1 MKSTEFFVKI
11 HLGSFT
17 PPMVNLIFPCILYFR
32 GHSSAAK
39 TLNNITTIQQ
49 FGLTIFRN
57 KSIFAVMQLAKEVKY
72 LIHKEVL
79 LEWRSKYTINGVLLY
94 VVSTIFT
101 CYLSFVSL
109 GDKLTWNAL
118 FWIIMLFASIN
129 GVSKSFLQET
139 KGQQLYSYVLAS
151 PAAVLISKTVYNTL
165 LMLVLTTIAL
175 GFYTLVFDSFTPPD
189 LLLYYVA
196 VVMGSIS
203 FSTVFTMVSA
213 IASKAGNGGMLMAIL
228 SFPIIIPVLILL
240 IKLAKNAV
248 DGLPWENSYDEIGML
263 LVVNVLTV
271 ATSLLLFPYLW
282 RD

>member
-1 MKSTEFFVKI
+1 
-11 HLGSFT
+11 
-17 PPMVNLIFPCILYFR
+17 
-32 GHSSAAK
+32 
-39 TLNNITTIQQ
+39 
-49 FGLTIFRN
+49 
-57 KSIFAVMQLAKEVKY
+57 MQLAKEVKY

-79 LEWRSKYTINGVLLY
+79 LEWRSKYTINGILLY

-109 GDKLTWNAL
+109 SDKLAWNAL
-118 FWIIMLFASIN
+118 FWIIILFASIN

-139 KGQQLYSYVLAS
+139 KGQQLYNYILAS
-151 PAAVLISKTVYNTL
+151 PAAILISKTVYNIV

-175 GFYTLVFDSFTPPD
+175 GFYTLVFDTFTPPD

-196 VVMGSIS
+196 VIMGSIS

-263 LVVNVLTV
+263 LLVNVLTV
-271 ATSLLLFPYLW
+271 ATSLLLFPYLC

>member
-1 MKSTEFFVKI
+1 
-11 HLGSFT
+11 
-17 PPMVNLIFPCILYFR
+17 
-32 GHSSAAK
+32 
-39 TLNNITTIQQ
+39 
-49 FGLTIFRN
+49 
-57 KSIFAVMQLAKEVKY
+57 MQLAKEVKY
-72 LIHKEVL
+72 LINKEIV

-109 GDKLTWNAL
+109 SDKLAWNAL
-118 FWIIMLFASIN
+118 FWVIMLFASIN

-139 KGQQLYSYVLAS
+139 KGQQLYSYILAS

-165 LMLVLTTIAL
+165 LMLALTTIAL
-175 GFYTLVFDSFTPPD
+175 AFYTLVFDNFTPPD
-189 LLLYYVA
+189 LAMYYIA
-196 VVMGSIS
+196 VVLGSIS

-248 DGLPWENSYDEIGML
+248 DGLPWENSYDEIAML
-263 LVVNVLTV
+263 LLVNVLTV